1 MQEEIRQEKVEK
13 VLEIIKKFSSVL
25 SFVLLALACVWIVFL
40 LKENKLRLDIQDK
53 AKLEQAYTIKVLD
66 VQGKALEI
74 YQGKTFEIQNNRL
87 YVCPKGTKYCSQ
99 YIKAIVISSNYI
111 IEPEN

>member
-13 VLEIIKKFSSVL
+13 ALEIIKKFSSVL
-25 SFVLLALACVWIVFL
+25 SFVLLVLACVWIVFL
-40 LKENKLRLDIQDK
+40 LKENKLRLDVQDK
-53 AKLEQAYTIKVLD
+53 AKLEQPYTIKVLD

-74 YQGKTFEIQNNRL
+74 YQGKTFELDNNRL
-87 YVCPKGTKYCSQ
+87 YVCPKGTEYCSR
-99 YIKAIVISSNYI
+99 YVKAIVTSSNYI

>member
-1 MQEEIRQEKVEK
+1 MKQELYLK

-25 SFVLLALACVWIVFL
+25 NFVLLVFACVWIFFL
-40 LKENKLRLDIQDK
+40 LKENKLRLDVQDK

-66 VQGKALEI
+66 AQGKSIEI
-74 YQGKTFEIQNNRL
+74 YQGKTFEFQSNRL
-87 YVCPKGTKYCSQ
+87 YVCPKGTEYCSQ
-99 YIKAIVISSNYI
+99 YVKAIVINSNYI